1 MLELIIQCANTFVGI
16 DDLNDSAFS
25 GSFFGHKLF
34 FSMKSFAAAALSST
48 SPVDTFILTRFPA
61 FSGFLSLQ
69 TQLLSTPAVSQPY
82 TQECVSHFFPSS
94 PLFSLRVEEL
104 ESLSALTHNSSVPTA
119 EQVLQSFSLP
129 FYIFYLLSVFCS
141 ISLPVL
147 ISPLVLSSHSAY
159 APSPIHPH
167 VAIPFCPRSS
177 ATNRNMWASA
187 IGDSRG

>member
-1 MLELIIQCANTFVGI
+1 
-16 DDLNDSAFS
+16 
-25 GSFFGHKLF
+25 
-34 FSMKSFAAAALSST
+34 MKIFAAAALSST
-48 SPVDTFILTRFPA
+48 SPVDTFILTRLPA

-69 TQLLSTPAVSQPY
+69 THLLSTSAVSRPY
-82 TQECVSHFFPSS
+82 TQECVSLILFPSS

-141 ISLPVL
+141 ISLPVP

-167 VAIPFCPRSS
+167 AAIPFCPRSS